1 LATVPSLRARALK
14 ALGRREHSRL
24 ELQAKLQPFA
34 ENPDELDA
42 LLDELEKRGWL
53 SEARFVEQLTTTRR
67 RKFGAAR
74 IVHEL
79 REKGVSDDAISA
91 AHAQLKAGEV
101 EAVAPGARQAGAL
114 PGRPA
119 FLRRSGAP
127 GAQRRRRAGMTM
139 SRERGCNR
147 IQTANGRI
155 RTG

>member
-14 ALGRREHSRL
+14 ALGRREHSRQ
-24 ELQAKLQPFA
+24 ELQAKLLPFA
-34 ENPDELDA
+34 EVPDELDA

-91 AHAQLKAGEV
+91 AQAQLKAGEV
-101 EAVAPGARQAGAL
+101 EAARTVWKKKFGKL
-114 PGRPA
+114 P
-119 FLRRSGAP
+119 RSL
-127 GAQRRRRAGMTM
+127 Q
-139 SRERGCNR
+139 ERGKQAR
-147 IQTANGRI
+147 FLAGR
-155 RTG
+155 GFSAEVVHKVLKGSDEPE